1 MDGEITIDD
10 LHDLLERDD
19 DVRIVD
25 IRNSLQFEHGH
36 IPGSENVPFH
46 ELTARVD
53 EFDDAERVVTVCPV
67 GKSSIQAARLLAS
80 YEGSADA
87 RVESLAGGLDAWT
100 ESYDLVS
107 EADAAGDADVDEDEE
122 DEETTD
128 ADSSAPF

>member
-25 IRNSLQFEHGH
+25 IRNSMQFEHGH

-46 ELTARVD
+46 ELTARID
-53 EFDDAERVVTVCPV
+53 EFDDADRVVTVCPV

-87 RVESLAGGLDAWT
+87 HIESLAGGLDAWA
-100 ESYDLVS
+100 ESYELVS
-107 EADAAGDADVDEDEE
+107 GSTEADTTSNDAAD
-122 DEETTD
+122 T
-128 ADSSAPF
+128 DSSAPF